1 MALRKER
8 ISFAFKRFKGFWN
21 QFRRSKRGVFGL
33 LILSIYIVI
42 AIAAPYLSPIEPY
55 APKISGHYP
64 AGVNPKIASTLA
76 LPEWYKTLLGQ
87 SDLSENLFPIK
98 NHEMSTIEAITS
110 QWNWTNLANIII
122 NPTSNKGDQADGC
135 IEINFTSITETSTAK
150 IWTKFNYTYKDK
162 PREFVIHIS
171 VFVENITGTA
181 VKVSLVNDGKET
193 FSESVT
199 NLKTDQWAH
208 QFIASGESPRLL
220 STAFPKSGEYTF
232 EVQVTSNTN
241 NTILIDNVDLLIY
254 GEVFGLLGTDGNQ
267 DRPRDIFTTLIHG
280 TRISLVVGLLSAI
293 ISTFLGLFIGL
304 VAGYLRGAPDEF
316 LMRFAD
322 FLMVLP
328 TLPLLIVLI
337 VTTSASFWN
346 LILIISFMGW
356 MTFSRQI
363 RSMVLS
369 LKERAFVE
377 AAKACGASTSYIIS
391 RHMLPNVFALV
402 YITLATSVPGAIIAE
417 ASISW
422 LGLFDPTIVS
432 WGRMLYEFTG
442 SGVIIRPMSEYWFWV
457 IPPGLAIMFLAIA
470 FILIGYALDEILNPK
485 LRRR

>member
-1 MALRKER
+1 MSLRKEK
-8 ISFAFKRFKGFWN
+8 IKFTIKRFKGFWN

-33 LILSIYIVI
+33 SILIIYIVI
-42 AIAAPYLSPIEPY
+42 AIIAPYISSIEPY
-55 APKISGHYP
+55 APKIAGHYP
-64 AGVNPKIASTLA
+64 AGVNPKIAARLA
-76 LPEWYKTLLGQ
+76 LPVWYKTLLGQ
-87 SDLSENLFPIK
+87 SHLSENLFPIK
-98 NHEMSTIEAITS
+98 NHDMPTVEAITS
-110 QWNWTNLANIII
+110 QWRWTNSPNVIIS
-122 NPTSNKGDQADGC
+122 PTSNKGDKADGC
-135 IEINFTSITETSTAK
+135 IEINFTSTTETSTAK
-150 IWTKFNYTYKDK
+150 IWTTFNYPYIDK

-171 VFVENITGTA
+171 VFVENITGTS

-193 FSESVT
+193 FSENVT
-199 NLKTDQWAH
+199 NIKENRWAH
-208 QFIASGESPRLL
+208 QFIVSGESPRLL
-220 STAFPKSGEYTF
+220 SKAFPKSGEYTF
-232 EVQVTSNTN
+232 QVQVTANTTN
-241 NTILIDNVDLLIY
+241 HILIDNVDLLIY
-254 GEVFGLLGTDGNQ
+254 GEVFGLLGTDGNL
-267 DRPRDIFTTLIHG
+267 DRPRDIFTTLIYG
-280 TRISLVVGLLSAI
+280 TRISLIVGLLSAT

-304 VAGYLRGAPDEF
+304 VAGYVGGLLDEI

-328 TLPLLIVLI
+328 TLPLLIVII

-369 LKERAFVE
+369 LKERVFIE

-402 YITLATSVPGAIIAE
+402 YITLATSVPGAIITE

-442 SGVIIRPMSEYWFWV
+442 SGVIIRPISEYWFWV

-470 FILIGYALDEILNPK
+470 FILIGYALDEILNPR

>member
-1 MALRKER
+1 MATKKEKIR
-8 ISFAFKRFKGFWN
+8 FTFKRFKGFWRE
-21 QFRRSKRGVFGL
+21 FRGSKRGVFGL
-33 LILSIYIVI
+33 AILSTYIIV
-42 AIAAPYLSPIEPY
+42 AIIAPYLSPIEPY
-55 APKISGHYP
+55 APKIAGHYP
-64 AGVNPKIASTLA
+64 GGTSPKIAARLA
-76 LPEWYKTLLGQ
+76 KPYWYKTLLGQ
-87 SDLSENLFPIK
+87 NDLSENVFPIK
-98 NHEMSTIEAITS
+98 DHAMTTPETINS
-110 QWNWTNLANIII
+110 QWNWTHQENVKVV
-122 NPTSNKGDQADGC
+122 PTSDKGDREDGC
-135 IEINFTSITETSTAK
+135 IEINFTSITEPSTAK
-150 IWTKFNYTYKDK
+150 IWTTFNYPYKNK

-171 VFVENITGTA
+171 AFTEEITTTS
-181 VKVSLVNDGKET
+181 VKVVLVKDGKET
-193 FSESVT
+193 FSREVT
-199 NLKTDQWAH
+199 NLKANAWAH
-208 QFIASGESPRLL
+208 QFIPSGESPR
-220 STAFPKSGEYTF
+220 TVGNAFPQPGEYSL
-232 EVQVTSNTN
+232 EVQVTSGVN
-241 NTILIDNVDLLIY
+241 NTIRIDNVDLLIY
-254 GEVFGLLGTDGNQ
+254 GEVYGLLGSDGSQ
-267 DRPRDIFTTLIHG
+267 DRPRDIFTTLIYG
-280 TRISLVVGLLSAI
+280 TRISLTVGLLSAI

-304 VAGYLRGAPDEF
+304 VSGYLGGIADEF

-322 FLMVLP
+322 FLLVLP

-369 LKERAFVE
+369 LKERTFIE
-377 AAKACGASTSYIIS
+377 AAKASGASTSYIIS

-442 SGVIIRPMSEYWFWV
+442 SGVIIRPFSEYWFWV
-457 IPPGLAIMFLAIA
+457 IPPGLAIMFLAIS
-470 FILIGYALDEILNPK
+470 FILVGYALDEILNPR